1 MLGITNKWTAQPCQ
15 HNVVSRGEP
24 SREVLPKRI
33 CCAHMEAADF
43 ATSYWEQGQPNN
55 FPTSNHQ
62 VNFAIFQGYGI
73 CCITDHFGHLVE
85 DLPGNKSW
93 KHLRK
98 RGRPNQSLLVLV
110 PSFVLGRC
118 FQRLQPRF
126 LPNLCCSP
134 FENTAIQLSPTWNVC
149 HPLHFPILLNPLSL
163 SLSIGLGVAPSQRD
177 ALQQTLLCG
186 QGDLLVPPN
195 GSPPITWNLLGNCQV
210 LIDKI
215 LHLLGWFK

>member
-1 MLGITNKWTAQPCQ
+1 MLGITNEWTAQPCQ
-15 HNVVSRGEP
+15 HNVVSCGEP
-24 SREVLPKRI
+24 PREVLPKSI
-33 CCAHMEAADF
+33 CSAHMEAADF

-163 SLSIGLGVAPSQRD
+163 SLSGFASRRLTETPYNRPCYVVKGIFWCLQMAPLRSHEIFL
-177 ALQQTLLCG
+177 ATAKC
-186 QGDLLVPPN
+186 
-195 GSPPITWNLLGNCQV
+195 W
-210 LIDKI
+210 
-215 LHLLGWFK
+215 